1 MSPPHFGGGYAFKGR
16 MPFVKVVQG
25 IILSALWMPGL
36 LAPAFAQTMEQ
47 SLYRQAHEAVRANDQ
62 VKFSQLRA
70 RLIHYPLLPYLDYY
84 QLAFRPGAADYNDV
98 TRFIRQHGDTPQ
110 SNRLERSYLTY
121 LAQSQQWSQ
130 FLRFYPAKPSS
141 TDLLC
146 QHYQARYYT
155 GHQSEALQEAGKLW
169 LSGQSRPDACDPLFQ
184 LWQQAGLRTQEKIWE
199 RMNLAF
205 EAQNPNLIRHLGAQL
220 GSGMKGYGDQMI
232 ALYDQ
237 PVRAMNPANFTAAPP
252 SRHLLSLGLARYAN
266 QEPDAVLRQL
276 GEMTRR
282 FGLNHAEVSRVEKA
296 AARRLLLDRS
306 SDHRAW
312 LDTALVRLKDPELV
326 ELRARLAIW
335 EQDWRGLEGWV
346 KRMPMG
352 LQKEDRWR
360 YWMARSL
367 EKQGRQKPARDLYLE
382 TANLRGFYGFMAAQ
396 RTGVP
401 YRMKNQCV
409 AHKVPDWQS
418 ASRRWPFLLRV
429 RELLAM
435 NEITAARSEWI
446 HNMDRNSVAQRLE
459 FGHIALNQGWHELAI
474 LSSIRAE
481 AWDAL
486 DLRFPLPL
494 KRTFSQ
500 MAQER
505 TMNTSLLY
513 AISRQESALYPLAQS
528 PVGARGLM
536 QLMPAT
542 AKETA
547 GKLGVPYRNEQ
558 QLFDPAMNI
567 RLGSAYL
574 KRLLDVY
581 DGNRILAAAAYNA
594 GPGRVKRWR
603 EQSDNKPM
611 DVWVESIPYRETRNY
626 VQNVLSFDLIYQH
639 KLQQP
644 LRFMSEREL
653 NHAY

>member
-1 MSPPHFGGGYAFKGR
+1 MKA
-16 MPFVKVVQG
+16 VQG
-25 IILSALWMPGL
+25 IIFSALCVPGL
-36 LAPAFAQTMEQ
+36 VAPVFAQTMEQ
-47 SLYRQAHEAVRANDQ
+47 SLYREGYDAVRANDQ
-62 VKFSQLRA
+62 ERFQQIRA
-70 RLIHYPLLPYLDYY
+70 RLNHYPLLPYLDYY
-84 QLAFRPGAADYNDV
+84 QLAFRPGAADYDDV

-110 SNRLERSYLTY
+110 SNRLERAYLTY

-130 FLRFYPAKPSS
+130 FLRFYPAKPNS

-146 QHYQARYYT
+146 MHYQARYYT
-155 GHQSEALQEAGKLW
+155 GHKSEALQEAGKLW

-184 LWQQAGLRTQEKIWE
+184 LWQQAGLRTQEKIWQ

-220 GSGMKGYGDQMI
+220 GGSLKPYGDQMI
-232 ALYDQ
+232 ALFDQ
-237 PVRAMNPANFTAAPP
+237 PARAMNPASFSTAPQ
-252 SRHLLSLGLARYAN
+252 SRQLLSLGLARYAN
-266 QEPDAVLRQL
+266 EQPEPALRQL
-276 GEMTRR
+276 GEMKRR
-282 FGLNHAEVSRVEKA
+282 FGLNQAEVARVERA

-306 SDHRAW
+306 LAQRNW
-312 LDTALVRLKDPELV
+312 LDATLVRMKDAELV

-346 KRMPMG
+346 KRMPMA

-360 YWMARSL
+360 YWLARSL
-367 EKQGRQKPARDLYLE
+367 EVQGRQKPARELYLE

-401 YRMKNQCV
+401 YRIKNQSV
-409 AHKVPDWQS
+409 GHKVPDWRT
-418 ASRRWPFLLRV
+418 ASSRWPFLVRV

-446 HNMDRNSVAQRLE
+446 HNMDRNPVAQRLE

-481 AWDAL
+481 AWDAI

-542 AKETA
+542 ARETA
-547 GKLGVPYRNEQ
+547 SKLGVPYRNEQ

-603 EQSDNKPM
+603 DQSTNKPM

>member
-1 MSPPHFGGGYAFKGR
+1 MKA
-16 MPFVKVVQG
+16 VQG
-25 IILSALWMPGL
+25 IIFSALCVPGL
-36 LAPAFAQTMEQ
+36 VAPIFAQTMEQ
-47 SLYRQAHEAVRANDQ
+47 SLYREGYDAVRANDQ
-62 VKFSQLRA
+62 DRFQQIRA
-70 RLIHYPLLPYLDYY
+70 RLNHYPLLPYLDYY
-84 QLAFRPGAADYNDV
+84 QLAFRPGAADYSDV

-110 SNRLERSYLTY
+110 SNRLERAYLTY

-130 FLRFYPAKPSS
+130 FLRFYPAKPNS

-146 QHYQARYYT
+146 MHYQARYYT
-155 GHQSEALQEAGKLW
+155 GHKSEALQEAGKLW
-169 LSGQSRPDACDPLFQ
+169 LTGQSRPDACDPLFQ
-184 LWQQAGLRTQEKIWE
+184 LWQQAGLRTQEKIWQ

-220 GSGMKGYGDQMI
+220 GGSLKSYGDQMI
-232 ALYDQ
+232 ALFEQ
-237 PVRAMNPANFTAAPP
+237 PARVMNPVYFTTAPQ
-252 SRHLLSLGLARYAN
+252 SRQLLSLGLARYAN
-266 QEPDAVLRQL
+266 EQPEPTLRQL
-276 GEMTRR
+276 GEMKRR
-282 FGLNHAEVSRVEKA
+282 FGLNQAEVARVERA

-306 SDHRAW
+306 TAQRSW
-312 LDTALVRLKDPELV
+312 LDATLVRMKDAELV

-346 KRMPMG
+346 KRMPMA

-360 YWMARSL
+360 YWLARSL
-367 EKQGRQKPARDLYLE
+367 EVQGRQKPARELYLE

-401 YRMKNQCV
+401 YRIKNQSV
-409 AHKVPDWQS
+409 GHKVPDWRT
-418 ASRRWPFLLRV
+418 ASSRWPFLVRV

-446 HNMDRNSVAQRLE
+446 HNMDRNPVAQRLE

-481 AWDAL
+481 AWDAI

-542 AKETA
+542 ARETA
-547 GKLGVPYRNEQ
+547 SKLGVPYRNEQ

-603 EQSDNKPM
+603 DQSTNKPM

>member
-1 MSPPHFGGGYAFKGR
+1 MKA
-16 MPFVKVVQG
+16 VQG
-25 IILSALWMPGL
+25 IIFSALCVPGL
-36 LAPAFAQTMEQ
+36 VAPVFAQTMEQ
-47 SLYRQAHEAVRANDQ
+47 SLYREGYDAVRANDQ
-62 VKFSQLRA
+62 ERFQQIRA
-70 RLIHYPLLPYLDYY
+70 RLNHYPLLPYLDYY

-130 FLRFYPAKPSS
+130 FLRFYPAKPNS

-146 QHYQARYYT
+146 MHYQARYYT
-155 GHQSEALQEAGKLW
+155 GHKSEALQEAGKLW
-169 LSGQSRPDACDPLFQ
+169 LTGQSRPDACDPLFQ
-184 LWQQAGLRTQEKIWE
+184 LWQQAGLRTQEKIWQ

-220 GSGMKGYGDQMI
+220 GGSLKSYGDQMI
-232 ALYDQ
+232 ALFEQ
-237 PVRAMNPANFTAAPP
+237 PARVMNPVYFTTAPQ
-252 SRHLLSLGLARYAN
+252 SRQLLSLGLARYAN
-266 QEPDAVLRQL
+266 EQPEPTLRQL
-276 GEMTRR
+276 GEMKRR
-282 FGLNHAEVSRVEKA
+282 FGLNQAEVARVERA

-306 SDHRAW
+306 TAQRSW
-312 LDTALVRLKDPELV
+312 LDATLVRMKDAELV

-346 KRMPMG
+346 KRMPMA

-360 YWMARSL
+360 YWLARSL
-367 EKQGRQKPARDLYLE
+367 EVQGRQKPARELYLE

-401 YRMKNQCV
+401 YRIKNQSV
-409 AHKVPDWQS
+409 GHKVPDWRT
-418 ASRRWPFLLRV
+418 ASSRWPFLVRV

-446 HNMDRNSVAQRLE
+446 HNMDRNPVAQRLE

-481 AWDAL
+481 AWDAI

-542 AKETA
+542 ARETA
-547 GKLGVPYRNEQ
+547 SKLGVPYRNEQ

-603 EQSDNKPM
+603 EQSTNKPM

>member
-1 MSPPHFGGGYAFKGR
+1 MKA
-16 MPFVKVVQG
+16 VQG
-25 IILSALWMPGL
+25 IIFSALCVPGL
-36 LAPAFAQTMEQ
+36 VAPVFAQTMEQ
-47 SLYRQAHEAVRANDQ
+47 SLYREGYDAVRANDQ
-62 VKFSQLRA
+62 DRFQQIRA
-70 RLIHYPLLPYLDYY
+70 RLNHYPLLPYLDYY

-130 FLRFYPAKPSS
+130 FLRFYPAKPNS

-146 QHYQARYYT
+146 MHYQARYYT
-155 GHQSEALQEAGKLW
+155 GHKSEALQEAGKLW
-169 LSGQSRPDACDPLFQ
+169 LTGQSRPDACDPLFQ
-184 LWQQAGLRTQEKIWE
+184 LWQQAGLRTQDKIWQ

-220 GSGMKGYGDQMI
+220 GSSLKPYGDQMI
-232 ALYDQ
+232 ALFDQ
-237 PVRAMNPANFTAAPP
+237 PARAMNPVYFTTAPQ
-252 SRHLLSLGLARYAN
+252 SRQLLSLGLARYAN
-266 QEPDAVLRQL
+266 EQPEAALRQL
-276 GEMTRR
+276 GEMKRR
-282 FGLNHAEVSRVEKA
+282 FGLSQGDVARVEWA

-306 SDHRAW
+306 TAQRSW
-312 LDTALVRLKDPELV
+312 LDATLVRMKDTELV

-346 KRMPMG
+346 KRMPMA

-360 YWMARSL
+360 YWLARSL
-367 EKQGRQKPARDLYLE
+367 EVQGRQKPARELYLE

-401 YRMKNQCV
+401 YRIKNQSV
-409 AHKVPDWQS
+409 GHKVPDWRT
-418 ASRRWPFLLRV
+418 ASSRWPFLVRV

-446 HNMDRNSVAQRLE
+446 HNMDRNPVAQRLE

-481 AWDAL
+481 AWDAI

-547 GKLGVPYRNEQ
+547 AKLGVPYRNEQ
-558 QLFDPAMNI
+558 QLFDPTMNI

-603 EQSDNKPM
+603 EQSTNKPM

>member
-1 MSPPHFGGGYAFKGR
+1 MKA
-16 MPFVKVVQG
+16 VQG
-25 IILSALWMPGL
+25 IILSALCVPGL
-36 LAPAFAQTMEQ
+36 VAPVFAQTMEQ
-47 SLYRQAHEAVRANDQ
+47 SLYREGYDAVRANDQ
-62 VKFSQLRA
+62 TRFEQIRA
-70 RLIHYPLLPYLDYY
+70 RLSHYPLRPYLDYY
-84 QLAFRPGAADYNDV
+84 QLAFRPGAADYDDV

-110 SNRLERSYLTY
+110 SNRLERAYLSY

-155 GHQSEALQEAGKLW
+155 GHKSEALKEAGKLW
-169 LSGQSRPDACDPLFQ
+169 LSGQSRPDACDPLFD
-184 LWQQAGLRTQEKIWE
+184 LWQQAGLRTQEKIWQ
-199 RMNLAF
+199 RMSLAF

-232 ALYDQ
+232 ALYEQ
-237 PVRAMNPANFTAAPP
+237 PVRAMNPANFMATPP
-252 SRHLLSLGLARYAN
+252 SRQLLSLGLARYAN
-266 QEPDAVLRQL
+266 EQPDAVLRQL

-282 FGLNHAEVSRVEKA
+282 FGLNHTEVTRVERA

-306 SDHRAW
+306 LAQRSW
-312 LDTALVRLKDPELV
+312 LDAVLVRLKDGELM
-326 ELRARLAIW
+326 ELRARLAVW

-346 KRMPMG
+346 KRMPMA

-367 EKQGRQKPARDLYLE
+367 EEQGRQKPARELYLE

-401 YRMKNQCV
+401 YRIKNQSV
-409 AHKVPDWQS
+409 AHKVPDWRT
-418 ASRRWPFLLRV
+418 ASQRWPFLLRV

-446 HNMDRNSVAQRLE
+446 HNMNRNSVAQRLE

-542 AKETA
+542 ARETA

-603 EQSDNKPM
+603 EQSENKPM

>member
-1 MSPPHFGGGYAFKGR
+1 MKA
-16 MPFVKVVQG
+16 VQG
-25 IILSALWMPGL
+25 IIFSALCVPGL
-36 LAPAFAQTMEQ
+36 VAPVFAQTMEQ
-47 SLYRQAHEAVRANDQ
+47 SLYREGYDAVRANDQ
-62 VKFSQLRA
+62 DRFQQIRA
-70 RLIHYPLLPYLDYY
+70 RLNHYPLLPYLDYY
-84 QLAFRPGAADYNDV
+84 QLAFRPGAADYSDV

-110 SNRLERSYLTY
+110 SNRLERAYLTY

-130 FLRFYPAKPSS
+130 FLRFYPAKPNS

-146 QHYQARYYT
+146 MHYQARYYT
-155 GHQSEALQEAGKLW
+155 GHKSEALQEAGKLW
-169 LSGQSRPDACDPLFQ
+169 LTGQSRPDACDPLFQ
-184 LWQQAGLRTQEKIWE
+184 LWQQAGLRTQEKIWQ

-220 GSGMKGYGDQMI
+220 GGSLKPYGDQMI
-232 ALYDQ
+232 ALFEQ
-237 PVRAMNPANFTAAPP
+237 PARAMNPVYFTMAPQ
-252 SRHLLSLGLARYAN
+252 SRQLLSLGLARYAN
-266 QEPDAVLRQL
+266 EQPEPALRQL
-276 GEMTRR
+276 GEMKRR
-282 FGLNHAEVSRVEKA
+282 FGLNQAEVARVERA

-306 SDHRAW
+306 TAQRSW
-312 LDTALVRLKDPELV
+312 LDATLVRMKDTELV

-346 KRMPMG
+346 KRMPMA

-360 YWMARSL
+360 YWLARSL
-367 EKQGRQKPARDLYLE
+367 EVQGRQKPARELYLE

-401 YRMKNQCV
+401 YRIKNQSV
-409 AHKVPDWQS
+409 GHKVPDWRT
-418 ASRRWPFLLRV
+418 ASSRWPFLVRV

-446 HNMDRNSVAQRLE
+446 HNMDRNPVAQRLE

-481 AWDAL
+481 AWDAI

-542 AKETA
+542 ARETA
-547 GKLGVPYRNEQ
+547 SKLGVPYRNEQ

-603 EQSDNKPM
+603 DQSTNKPM

>member
-1 MSPPHFGGGYAFKGR
+1 
-16 MPFVKVVQG
+16 MPFVKAVQG
-25 IILSALWMPGL
+25 IIFSALCVPGL
-36 LAPAFAQTMEQ
+36 VAPVFAQTMEQ
-47 SLYRQAHEAVRANDQ
+47 SLYREGYDAVRANDQ
-62 VKFSQLRA
+62 ERFQQIRA
-70 RLIHYPLLPYLDYY
+70 RLNHYPLLPYLDYY

-110 SNRLERSYLTY
+110 SNRLERAYLTY

-130 FLRFYPAKPSS
+130 FLRFYPAKPNS

-146 QHYQARYYT
+146 MHYQARYYT
-155 GHQSEALQEAGKLW
+155 GHKSEALQEAGKLW
-169 LSGQSRPDACDPLFQ
+169 LTGQSRPDACDPLFQ
-184 LWQQAGLRTQEKIWE
+184 LWQQAGLRTQEKIWQ
-199 RMNLAF
+199 RMKLAF

-220 GSGMKGYGDQMI
+220 GGSLKPYGDQMI
-232 ALYDQ
+232 ALFDQ
-237 PVRAMNPANFTAAPP
+237 PARAMNPASFSTAPP
-252 SRHLLSLGLARYAN
+252 SRQLLSLGLARYAN
-266 QEPDAVLRQL
+266 EQPEPALRQL
-276 GEMTRR
+276 GEMKRR
-282 FGLNHAEVSRVEKA
+282 FGLNQAEVARVERA

-306 SDHRAW
+306 LAQRSW
-312 LDTALVRLKDPELV
+312 LDATLVRMKDAELV

-346 KRMPMG
+346 KRMPMA

-360 YWMARSL
+360 YWLARSL
-367 EKQGRQKPARDLYLE
+367 EVQGRQKPARELYLE

-401 YRMKNQCV
+401 YRIKNQSV
-409 AHKVPDWQS
+409 GHKVPDWRT
-418 ASRRWPFLLRV
+418 ASSRWPFLVRV

-446 HNMDRNSVAQRLE
+446 HNMDRNPVAQRLE

-481 AWDAL
+481 AWDAI

-542 AKETA
+542 ARETA
-547 GKLGVPYRNEQ
+547 SKLGVPYRNEQ

-603 EQSDNKPM
+603 EQSTNKPM